1 MHPFARVFL
10 LLLLLTMGWS
20 VATADSI
27 EYLKI
32 RNISIEG
39 NKKTKPYV
47 ILREMTTNETDSF
60 PANQMDAFLLQNR
73 LNIFNLKLFKEVSI
87 NVKNW
92 DNDSLDLVITVKER
106 WPLIPLP
113 IIAFADRNVAE
124 WWRQYNHDFKRLQYG
139 LQINWNNLSG
149 RNDLLVFAFS
159 LGFAQKLELGYRIPH
174 FNRKK
179 ENVGLAIFLSMLRS
193 KRVAFNTSNDV
204 LQFLDI
210 GKPVQLQKIEFEPVI
225 TYRRKYNNTHFFSA
239 GYGYTA
245 ISDVVRDANP
255 AYLLD
260 GKKSQ
265 QYFKIGYQYEADYR
279 NLRAYPTEG
288 WYFKFNFTN
297 YGLGFLKTRM
307 TTTGFQFSKYN
318 TWKKHKK
325 FSVGAMIRWQS
336 SWPIKQPYNLQPI
349 KSFGYGENSIRGYEV
364 NVLDGQHFLLF
375 KNEYRFR
382 MLSFKFRNFK
392 KIKQKNQI
400 ILNST
405 LTFLPFNIYLT
416 TFFDAGYV
424 WDRYFENNNKLKN
437 SWQFGY
443 GIGLNFL
450 TFNDRLLRLEY
461 SANRYLEHGFYIHFE
476 LPL

>member
-1 MHPFARVFL
+1 MQQRLQIYLFLFFAFIAFYHVK
-10 LLLLLTMGWS
+10 
-20 VATADSI
+20 ADSI
-27 EYLKI
+27 QYLKV
-32 RNISIEG
+32 RNITITG
-39 NKKTKPYV
+39 NKKTKRYV
-47 ILREMTTNETDSF
+47 ILREMTANENDSF
-60 PANQMDAFLLQNR
+60 AANQMDAILLQNR
-73 LNIFNLKLFKEVSI
+73 INIFNLKLFKEVTI
-87 NVKNW
+87 NIKNW
-92 DNDSLDLVITVKER
+92 EEDSLDLAIDVKER
-106 WPLIPLP
+106 WAILPLP

-124 WWRQYNHDFKRLQYG
+124 WWRQYRHDFKRLQYG
-139 LQINWNNLSG
+139 VQVNWNNLTG
-149 RNDLLVFAFS
+149 RNDLLVAAFS
-159 LGFAQKLELGYRIPH
+159 LGFAQKLELGYKIPH

-179 ENVGLAIFLSMLRS
+179 ENVGLSLFLSMLRS
-193 KRVAFNTSNDV
+193 KRVAFNTTNDV
-204 LQFLDI
+204 LNFLEI
-210 GKPVQLQKIEFEPVI
+210 GKPLQLQKIEFEPII

-239 GYGYTA
+239 GYGYTV
-245 ISDVVRDANP
+245 ISDVVKNANP

-260 GKKSQ
+260 GNKKQ
-265 QYFKIGYQYEADYR
+265 HYFKIGYQYEADFR

-297 YGLGFLKTRM
+297 YGLGFLKTKM

-318 TWKKHKK
+318 TWQKHKK

-349 KSFGYGENSIRGYEV
+349 KSFGYGENSIRGYEI

-375 KNEYRFR
+375 KNEYRVR
-382 MLSFKFRNFK
+382 ILSFKFKNFK

-416 TFFDAGYV
+416 TYFDAGYV
-424 WDRYFENNNKLKN
+424 WDRYFEQNNKLKN
-437 SWQFGY
+437 KWQYGY
-443 GIGLNFL
+443 GVALNLL

-476 LPL
+476 LPF